1 MNNKIKTEIHNIVDA
16 LVLEVS
22 SHGCTTVPQMTIAIA
37 KHPKFLDYA
46 AATPE
51 LEMKIKRND
60 IGEMEEMFFA
70 FDLGRLIKN
79 RLHWNFRNL
88 KDKNGF
94 QVFHQFEENPRT
106 GKSRYIPPR
115 EPNPPLYIKNY
126 V

>member
-1 MNNKIKTEIHNIVDA
+1 MNNKIKTEIHNIVDN

-22 SHGCTTVPQMTIAIA
+22 NLGCTTVPQMTIAIA

-88 KDKNGF
+88 KDELGF
-94 QVFHQFEENPRT
+94 RVFHTFATNRKT
-106 GKSRYIPPR
+106 GKTRYIPPR

>member
-16 LVLEVS
+16 LICEVNTRD
-22 SHGCTTVPQMTIAIA
+22 CLTAPAMTIAIV

-51 LEMKIKRND
+51 LEMKIKYND
-60 IGEMEEMFFA
+60 SGETEEMFFA

-88 KDKNGF
+88 KDENGS
-94 QVFHQFEENPRT
+94 QVFYHFEKNSRT
-106 GKSRYIPPR
+106 GKSRYIPPH
-115 EPNPPLYIKNY
+115 ETESAFIY
-126 V
+126 